1 MAYKIDGMNV
11 SYDYSELIME
21 LKSDVAEGLL
31 DTSSII
37 SIVREPNPKLKGV
50 NYIPI
55 VDYYFPNALIELTEP
70 LEILYNRDEYTDKEW
85 EDMEE
90 ERRQILKKYRQDEPF
105 FEKATV
111 LAVLTEME
119 QWNKIL

>member
-21 LKSDVAEGLL
+21 LKSDLAEGLL
-31 DTSSII
+31 NTSSFIN
-37 SIVREPNPKLKGV
+37 IVRAPNPKLMGV

-55 VDYYFPNALIELTEP
+55 VDYYYPNTLIELTEP
-70 LEILYNRDEYTDKEW
+70 LEVLYNRDEYTDEEW
-85 EDMEE
+85 ENMEE

>member
-37 SIVREPNPKLKGV
+37 NIVRAPGSKLMGV

-55 VDYYFPNALIELTEP
+55 VDYYCPNALIELTEP

>member
-37 SIVREPNPKLKGV
+37 NIVRKPNPKFKEI
-50 NYIPI
+50 NYNPI
-55 VDYYFPNALIELTEP
+55 VDYYCPNALIELTEP
-70 LEILYNRDEYTDKEW
+70 LEVLYNRDEYTDEEL

-90 ERRQILKKYRQDEPF
+90 ERRQILKQYRKDEPS

-119 QWNKIL
+119 QWNSIL

>member
-37 SIVREPNPKLKGV
+37 NIVRKPNPKFKEI
-50 NYIPI
+50 NYNLNDSYRKIRRLI
-55 VDYYFPNALIELTEP
+55 V
-70 LEILYNRDEYTDKEW
+70 
-85 EDMEE
+85 
-90 ERRQILKKYRQDEPF
+90 
-105 FEKATV
+105 
-111 LAVLTEME
+111 
-119 QWNKIL
+119 